1 MDSIYELTNGPAQ
14 YEVRFDLGFG
24 SERAYAVYDSFKIA
38 PAKQKFKLS
47 IGTYSG
53 TAGTS
58 IACFSVRE
66 SSSKK
71 QKEKGKYK
79 EQQTCRNTCQKAAL
93 GFSKAYRYSSAHT
106 AGG

>member
-1 MDSIYELTNGPAQ
+1 MTLARAKFPRSLLRLSLTCSPLTRRSSPAGMDSIYELTNGPTQ

-53 TAGTS
+53 TAGGHHLLSFRSET
-58 IACFSVRE
+58 II
-66 SSSKK
+66 
-71 QKEKGKYK
+71 
-79 EQQTCRNTCQKAAL
+79 
-93 GFSKAYRYSSAHT
+93 
-106 AGG
+106 